1 MKKRYILGF
10 VLGIVTYVILHLFFN
25 IYEAFAIT
33 MALVIGYSVLIFLKT
48 YKFKV
53 MLKNLNQFVDIT
65 DQSIGKIILD
75 EKNINKSIHDIKN
88 ELFFVKNMLE
98 KKEYDKAQDK
108 IDNILLDC
116 FKIYSPSICT
126 NIYVDSFLSRFINT
140 HSQIDFDIK
149 IDVPDKIKM
158 KPMDLSSLML
168 CLLQDDMIR
177 KKGTMKFHM
186 YANINE
192 LRINIEYPNK
202 INIENDDLQILL
214 KIIVNKYHGEIKIES
229 NQIQCFLFFI

>member
-1 MKKRYILGF
+1 MESYMKKRYILGF

-65 DQSIGKIILD
+65 DQSIEKIILD

-186 YANINE
+186 
-192 LRINIEYPNK
+192 LR
-202 INIENDDLQILL
+202 D
-214 KIIVNKYHGEIKIES
+214 
-229 NQIQCFLFFI
+229 